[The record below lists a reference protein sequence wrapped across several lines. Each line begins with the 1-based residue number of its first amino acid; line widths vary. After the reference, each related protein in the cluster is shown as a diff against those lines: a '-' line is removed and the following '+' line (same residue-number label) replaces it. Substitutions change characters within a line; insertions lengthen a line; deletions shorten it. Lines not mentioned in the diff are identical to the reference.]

1 MEQQWKH
8 DKPPQSNRGNCRQE
22 FTLCLL
28 PGFDGT
34 EKLWDP
40 FIARLPVEQNYT
52 LITYPTAIPLTFQ
65 ELIETAEAQIPVTSP
80 VVLLALSFSGP
91 ILLQILERKNRNI
104 IGAIFCAT
112 FATPPRPTLL
122 RLTSLLPMGWLIRTL
137 GMNMRWLIQALF
149 FEAQTDRELVE
160 LLQSVIGELRS
171 KVIDN
176 RVRILT
182 ELGTQIT
189 PPNIDIPCC
198 YLQAAKDK
206 LVPASALAV
215 FKQAVPKLKTYSV
228 DAPHGLLQSH
238 PDECLRII
246 QDFIASLAPT
256 LHVKT
261 P

>member
-1 MEQQWKH
+1 MEQLWKH
-8 DKPPQSNRGNCRQE
+8 DKSSQSKQSNYSQQ

-28 PGFDGT
+28 PGFDGSA
-34 EKLWDP
+34 KLWDP
-40 FIARLPVEQNYT
+40 FISQLPVEQNYT
-52 LITYPTAIPLTFQ
+52 LITYPTAISLTFQ

-122 RLTSLLPMGWLIRTL
+122 KLTSLLPMGWLIRKL

-160 LLQSVIGELRS
+160 SLQSSIGELRS
-171 KVIDN
+171 KVIDS
-176 RVRILT
+176 RARILT
-182 ELGTQIT
+182 ELSTQIT
-189 PPNIDIPCC
+189 PRDIDIPCC

-206 LVPASALAV
+206 LVPPTAMEI
-215 FKQAVPKLKTYSV
+215 FKQTVPKLKTHSV
-228 DAPHGLLQSH
+228 NAPHGLLQSH

-246 QDFIASLAPT
+246 QDFVASLALT
-256 LHVKT
+256 QHSK
-261 P
+261 